1 MFHLADVAAVHLGVV
16 AHVDFYDIIV
26 AEEVRYPIPFTSCIE
41 FAC

>member
-16 AHVDFYDIIV
+16 GRVDFYVIV